1 MPGLP
6 ACVTAAG
13 PASITFLRDRIDVK
27 TRVVDIT
34 MTAEHD
40 YPRPSDGERATEP
53 SEGIWSSPAPQAGP
67 QLRAPAK
74 RTWPAR
80 LSIAALV
87 LLIACGG
94 MFGSFAAGVFFERE
108 TGSAQVAQISP
119 DDGEVNGPEVFANA
133 WDTVLESYVDQEAI
147 DEQAMLDASIQAML
161 DTLGDQGH
169 TRYLNE
175 EATVADAEQSSGSYV
190 GIGVLVEPREDSYVV
205 VTPFDGSPAQAAGV
219 RPGDVIV
226 AVDGERVTSETLT
239 EVIAKIR
246 GEEGTPVAVTFF
258 RPDTNDEVTFTM
270 TRQTITVPV
279 ASWVMLE
286 NDVALLRL
294 TQFSNGAGDALAN
307 ALSQAQEAGAQSVV
321 LDLRNNPGGYIR
333 EAMQVASMFVPPDSV
348 VYVSQTRDGGR
359 IDHKST
365 AQPVSLGDLP
375 LVVLINEGSAS
386 SSEIVAGAIA
396 GAGTG
401 TLIGETT
408 VGTGTVLSQF
418 PLGDGSTM
426 WLGVE
431 LWLTPEGDFIREQ
444 GIRPAVIVALE
455 EDQTPFDPQS
465 TDDPPA
471 ADELNDRQ
479 LEYAIDMLL
488 MDSGG
493 ASTPAGEKAPARL
506 RQ

>member
-13 PASITFLRDRIDVK
+13 PVSITFLRDRIDVK

-40 YPRPSDGERATEP
+40 YLRPSDGERAAEP
-53 SEGIWSSPAPQAGP
+53 NEGIWSSPAPQAGP
-67 QLRAPAK
+67 QLRTPAK
-74 RTWPAR
+74 RTWAAR
-80 LSIAALV
+80 LSVAALV
-87 LLIACGG
+87 LLVACGA

-133 WDTVLESYVDQEAI
+133 WDTVLESYVDEEAI

-226 AVDGERVTSETLT
+226 AVDGERVTEETLT

-258 RPDTNDEVTFTM
+258 RPDTNEELTFTM

-307 ALSQAQEAGAQSVV
+307 ALSQAQEAGARGVV

-365 AQPVSLGDLP
+365 AQPVNLGDLP

-444 GIRPAVIVALE
+444 GIRPAILVALE

-465 TDDPPA
+465 TTDPPTN
-471 ADELNDRQ
+471 DELNDRQ
-479 LEYAIDMLL
+479 LEYSIDVLL
-488 MDSGG
+488 MDGDG
-493 ASTPAGEKAPARL
+493 ASTPVGEKAPPRL

>member
-1 MPGLP
+1 MPGLTPDTAVAEP
-6 ACVTAAG
+6 AC
-13 PASITFLRDRIDVK
+13 STFLRDRIDVK

-40 YPRPSDGERATEP
+40 YLRPSDGERAPEQ
-53 SEGIWSSPAPQAGP
+53 SDGIWSSPAPLAEDQP
-67 QLRAPAK
+67 KESAK
-74 RTWPAR
+74 RTWLAR
-80 LSIAALV
+80 LSIISLA
-87 LLIACGG
+87 LLIACGA

-108 TGSAQVAQISP
+108 TGSAQESQISA

-133 WDTVLESYVDQEAI
+133 WDTVLENYVDEEAI

-246 GEEGTPVAVTFF
+246 GEEGTDVSVTFF
-258 RPDTNDEVTFTM
+258 RPDSNEELTFTM
-270 TRQTITVPV
+270 TRQEITVPV

-286 NDVALLRL
+286 DNVALLRL

-307 ALSQAQEAGAQSVV
+307 ALSEAQAAGAEGVI

-359 IDHKST
+359 IDHKSSE
-365 AQPVSLGDLP
+365 QPVHLGDLP

-465 TDDPPA
+465 NSEAPA
-471 ADELNDRQ
+471 NDELNDRQ
-479 LEYAIDMLL
+479 LEYAIDALL
-488 MDSGG
+488 MDGDG
-493 ASTPAGEKAPARL
+493 ASTPTGEKAPPRL
-506 RQ
+506 QQ